1 MGRVTVRTPTLFC
14 ISLKTSFK
22 PPKREIGPR
31 LIWYMET
38 EKSDQILQTF
48 KYYSEDHGE
57 KLGLIISQDVD
68 KINTLI
74 KYMSMDKFMDAFV
87 GRYFYLANPAQ
98 WEDPFE
104 MNYIESLKIDI
115 IPNSKNLLK
124 YKVYATCFKTKS
136 EGKDEANENAA
147 WYSYIHDTSKVIR
160 IAFRAKDL
168 EASVDEYASLKNLH
182 FYLAKENY
190 IDRKEIVCLHP
201 VDKTLDGNDK
211 FDDLNDRK
219 DECLFIK
226 NFVLKQNAYR
236 YEQEVRLCLIEE
248 SEYWEK
254 SKRIE
259 DFDWL
264 KNIDHITLPP
274 INIKNDPEA
283 YKKIKSNIELY
294 RIIKYLN
301 RDIKVMQS
309 NLYNTEEEEMET
321 EIKL

>member
-1 MGRVTVRTPTLFC
+1 
-14 ISLKTSFK
+14 
-22 PPKREIGPR
+22 
-31 LIWYMET
+31 
-38 EKSDQILQTF
+38 
-48 KYYSEDHGE
+48 
-57 KLGLIISQDVD
+57 
-68 KINTLI
+68 
-74 KYMSMDKFMDAFV
+74 MSMDKFMDAFV

-104 MNYIESLKIDI
+104 MNYIESLKMDI
-115 IPNSKNLLK
+115 IPNSKDLLK

-136 EGKDEANENAA
+136 KGKDEANENAA
-147 WYSYIHDTSKVIR
+147 WYSYIHDATKVIR

-168 EASVDEYASLKNLH
+168 ETSVDEYALLKNLH

-190 IDRKEIVCLHP
+190 IDRKEIVKNQP
-201 VDKTLDGNDK
+201 TDPKKINDLK
-211 FDDLNDRK
+211 DNHGGLEDRK
-219 DECLFIK
+219 DECLFIN

-248 SEYWEK
+248 SKYWEK

-259 DFDWL
+259 DFDWI

-274 INIKNDPEA
+274 INIKNDAEA